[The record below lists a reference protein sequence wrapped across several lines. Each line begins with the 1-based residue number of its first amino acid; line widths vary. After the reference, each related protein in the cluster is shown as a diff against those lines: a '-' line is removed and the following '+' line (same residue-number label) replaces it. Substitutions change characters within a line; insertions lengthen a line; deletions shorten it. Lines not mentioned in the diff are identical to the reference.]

1 MTMALKK
8 ELKETNAELKK
19 WTEFKAQNW
28 IGKMGRAFKINQL
41 TNKKRIIEEELY
53 RKKCMICNDHK

>member
-1 MTMALKK
+1 MALKK
-8 ELKETNAELKK
+8 ELKKTNAELKK

-41 TNKKRIIEEELY
+41 TNKKRTIEEELH
-53 RKKCMICNDHK
+53 RKKCIVCDDHK

>member
-1 MTMALKK
+1 MALKK
-8 ELKETNAELKK
+8 ELKQTNAELKK

-53 RKKCMICNDHK
+53 RKKCITCNTHK

>member
-1 MTMALKK
+1 MALKK

>member
-8 ELKETNAELKK
+8 ELKQTNAELKK

-28 IGKMGRAFKINQL
+28 IGKMGRTFKINQL

>member
-1 MTMALKK
+1 MALKK
-8 ELKETNAELKK
+8 ELKKTNAELKK

-41 TNKKRIIEEELY
+41 TNKKRIIEEELH
-53 RKKCMICNDHK
+53 RKKCIVCDGHK

>member
-1 MTMALKK
+1 MALKK

-53 RKKCMICNDHK
+53 RKKYMICNDHK

>member
-8 ELKETNAELKK
+8 ELKETKVELKK
-19 WTEFKAQNW
+19 WTEFVPQNW

-41 TNKKRIIEEELY
+41 TNKKRIIEEELA
-53 RKKCMICNDHK
+53 RKKHVFFDDHK

>member
-1 MTMALKK
+1 MALKK
-8 ELKETNAELKK
+8 ELRETNAELKK
-19 WTEFKAQNW
+19 WTEFTPANW
-28 IGKMGRAFKINQL
+28 IGKMGRSFKINQL